1 MDLGG
6 TRLAFDFRRLEA
18 GQGLFYAGSF
28 DGELVYADFIKPE
41 GEENPD
47 YAKSCLQVGC
57 RMSLGKGLRL
67 GGLMGGASGLI
78 ATPGCATLYICHLHL
93 RACGPCVLISTSL
106 SVHS

>member
-47 YAKSCLQVGC
+47 YAKSCLQV
-57 RMSLGKGLRL
+57 R
-67 GGLMGGASGLI
+67 GAAL
-78 ATPGCATLYICHLHL
+78 
-93 RACGPCVLISTSL
+93 
-106 SVHS
+106 